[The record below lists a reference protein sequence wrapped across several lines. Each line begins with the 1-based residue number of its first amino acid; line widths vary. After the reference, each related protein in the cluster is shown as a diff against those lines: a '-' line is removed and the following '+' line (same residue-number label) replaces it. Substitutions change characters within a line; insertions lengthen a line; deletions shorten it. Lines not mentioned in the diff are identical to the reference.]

1 MSRYELTEQSRQA
14 LVGEYLPAATQQQPI
29 INVHVHN
36 HTVSAG
42 SSVGVFGIAGGIV
55 KWSLIGSAAFVG
67 VMWLQ
72 GHAPAESVDIAKGKA
87 TEIAPHQMGIAE
99 GWYYQAKA
107 FVLGGDVIT
116 IASRFVGMTEDADR
130 SELSAYI
137 KTGGLSVN
145 PDNTAWCA
153 AFVGAVLAEAGMK
166 GTGELNAK
174 SYLQWGV
181 KTETP
186 KRGDVVV
193 LWRGSRESWKG
204 HVGFFNGFD
213 TDGNILILGGNQDDK
228 VSVESFHPS
237 RLLAYR
243 AAP

>member
-1 MSRYELTEQSRQA
+1 MSRYELTEQSRQELA
-14 LVGEYLPAATQQQPI
+14 GEYIPAAPRQPI

-36 HTVSAG
+36 HTVQAEESG
-42 SSVGVFGIAGGIV
+42 GFFGMIGGAV
-55 KWSLIGSAAFVG
+55 KWSAIGAVAFVG
-67 VMWLQ
+67 VMYLQ
-72 GHAPAESVDIAKGKA
+72 GHEPIDSVNIAKERA
-87 TEIAPHQMGIAE
+87 TEMAPEQVGVVEA
-99 GWYYQAKA
+99 WYYKAKY
-107 FVLGGDVIT
+107 FVLGGGDTIA
-116 IASRFVGMTEDADR
+116 IASRFIGMTEDADKA
-130 SELSAYI
+130 ELSAYI

-166 GTGELNAK
+166 GTGQLNAK

-186 KRGDVVV
+186 KIGDVVV
-193 LWRGSRESWKG
+193 LWRGSREDWRG

-213 TDGNILILGGNQDDK
+213 PDGNILILGGNQDDK

-237 RLLAYR
+237 RILAYR
-243 AAP
+243 TAR

>member
-1 MSRYELTEQSRQA
+1 MRYELNEQSRQA
-14 LVGEYLPAATQQQPI
+14 LAGEYIPAASPQPI

-36 HTVSAG
+36 HTAQGG
-42 SSVGVFGIAGGIV
+42 SSVGAAGIAGGIV

-72 GHAPAESVDIAKGKA
+72 GYAPTESIDIAKGKA
-87 TEIAPHQMGIAE
+87 TEIAPYQMGIAE

-107 FVLGGDVIT
+107 FVFGGDVIT
-116 IASRFVGMTEDADR
+116 IASRFIGMTEDADR
-130 SELSAYI
+130 AELSAYI

-193 LWRGSRESWKG
+193 LWRGTRESWKG
-204 HVGFFNGFD
+204 HVGFYYGSD
-213 TDGNILILGGNQDDK
+213 ESGNVRVLGGNQDDS
-228 VSVESFHPS
+228 VSIESFPVDRVLS
-237 RLLAYR
+237 YR
-243 AAP
+243 AAS